1 MAEAVERL
9 PEELGQ
15 VWLRTS
21 GFTLGHFVNDSY
33 PNLYPALLPVLMV
46 DLHFSVALAGILSS
60 VASLTTQLLQPITG
74 LLADR
79 FGTRWFV
86 VGGLGTGAIVAS
98 SALAFAPTYW
108 VFLTA
113 LLVGGLGNAFFH
125 PHASALVGDLT
136 RKNKGLSMSFFMI
149 GGNIGR
155 ALAPVAATTTFLLL
169 GRHGL
174 VLLALPG
181 LVMAL
186 ILTRLLTPPPA
197 PRIRSFDIL
206 TPEFRD
212 GIRHAA
218 NLLAM
223 VGLRNL
229 ASSGVL
235 VLVPIL
241 WHDLHRPLGQA
252 AALLSIMFLAGA
264 LGNMSGGALSDRLGA
279 KPVLIGSAVLSSACL
294 TAFLNVTGPLAW
306 VMMGALGFA
315 LFSSSSVVMVYG
327 QALFP
332 HNKGMAS
339 GITVGVGNTLGAL
352 AVGLLGVIAAAYSP
366 KTALMVGAATLLCSI
381 PFTLRL
387 RDTKADTP
395 GRVA

>member
-1 MAEAVERL
+1 MATAAQEL
-9 PEELGQ
+9 PEQMGQ
-15 VWLRTS
+15 VWLKTS

-46 DLHFSVALAGILSS
+46 DLHFSVVLAGLLSS
-60 VASLTTQLLQPITG
+60 IAALTTQLLQPLTG
-74 LLADR
+74 FLADR

-86 VGGLGTGAIVAS
+86 VGGLGGGALVAS
-98 SALAFAPTYW
+98 SALAFAPAYW
-108 VFLTA
+108 IFLAA
-113 LLVGGLGNAFFH
+113 LLVGGIGNALFH

-136 RKNKGLSMSFFMI
+136 ARKKGLSMSFFMI
-149 GGNIGR
+149 GGNFGR
-155 ALAPVAATTTFLLL
+155 AVAPVAATTTFLLL

-174 VLLALPG
+174 ALLAIPG
-181 LVMAL
+181 VIMAV
-186 ILTRLLTPPPA
+186 ILARLLTPAPA
-197 PRIRSFDIL
+197 PRIRSVRVW
-206 TPEFRD
+206 TPEFRQ
-212 GIRHAA
+212 GLRHAA

-241 WHDLHRPLGQA
+241 WHELHRPLAEA
-252 AALLSIMFLAGA
+252 AGLLSVMFLAGA
-264 LGNMSGGALSDRLGA
+264 FGNMSGGALSDRLGP

-294 TAFLNVTGPLAW
+294 VAFLTVGGPWSWITMA
-306 VMMGALGFA
+306 ALGFC

-332 HNKGMAS
+332 NNKGMAS

-352 AVGLLGVIAAAYSP
+352 AVALLGLVAAAYGP
-366 KTALMVGAATLLCSI
+366 KVALMVGAATLLGSI

-387 RDTKADTP
+387 KNDQEQAIQTT
-395 GRVA
+395 

>member
-1 MAEAVERL
+1 MAEAAERL
-9 PEELGQ
+9 PERLGS

-46 DLHFSVALAGILSS
+46 DLHFSVALAGLLSS
-60 VASLTTQLLQPITG
+60 VASLTTQLLQPVTG

-86 VGGLGTGAIVAS
+86 VGGLGIGAVVAS
-98 SALAFAPTYW
+98 SALAFAPAYW
-108 VFLTA
+108 VFLVA
-113 LLVGGLGNAFFH
+113 LLIGGLGNAFFH

-136 RKNKGLSMSFFMI
+136 AQKKGLSMSFFMI

-155 ALAPVAATTTFLLL
+155 AVAPVAATTTFLLL

-174 VLLALPG
+174 VLLAIPG

-186 ILTRLLTPPPA
+186 ILTRLLTPAPT
-197 PRIRSFDIL
+197 PRIRSFNVL
-206 TPEFRD
+206 TPEFRE
-212 GIRHAA
+212 GLRHAA

-241 WHDLHRPLGQA
+241 WHDLHRPLAQA
-252 AALLSIMFLAGA
+252 AALLSLMFLAGA
-264 LGNMSGGALSDRLGA
+264 LGNMSGGALSDRLGP

-294 TAFLNVTGPLAW
+294 IGFLNTSGPVAW

-332 HNKGMAS
+332 KNKGMAS

-352 AVGLLGVIAAAYSP
+352 AVSLLGVVAAAYGP
-366 KTALMVGAATLLCSI
+366 KTALLVGAATLLGSI

-387 RDTKADTP
+387 KETEGEARRETA
-395 GRVA
+395 